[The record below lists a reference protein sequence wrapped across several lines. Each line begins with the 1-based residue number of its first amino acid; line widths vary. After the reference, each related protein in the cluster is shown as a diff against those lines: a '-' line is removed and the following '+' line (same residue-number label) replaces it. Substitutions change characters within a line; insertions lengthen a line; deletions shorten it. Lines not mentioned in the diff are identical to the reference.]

1 MKKILLTLPFFAA
14 ALLSVAQ
21 SPAADALWMR
31 YPALSPDGQTIA
43 FTYQG
48 DIYTVPAKGGRA
60 LQITSNAAYDTNP
73 IWSPDGKNIAF
84 ASDRLGSP
92 DVFIVGHDGGTP
104 TRLTTHSGSETP
116 IAFKDDVTVLY
127 AAGQMPTAQSIQ
139 FASNIF
145 SQVYEVSIKG
155 GRSKLFST
163 LPMEAIS
170 VSRNG
175 KSFLF
180 HDRKGYEDPWRKHQ
194 TSSIARDI
202 WRMDLKGKGQ
212 SSYTRLTSFAGE
224 DRNPVWATD
233 GKAYYYLSEEKGT
246 FNVFKRTL
254 DGSKATQITQHTKH
268 PVRFLTASNDGTLC
282 YGFDG
287 GIYTLKEGGKPQRV
301 EIRIVTDK
309 TDRDII
315 RQVRAN
321 GATDIALS
329 PGEKEVAF
337 ILHGDVY
344 VTSIE
349 YATTKRITNTPQ
361 QERNLTFAPDGR
373 SIVYSSERDGLW
385 QIFQSSLVKA
395 SEKQFTYAT
404 EIKEE
409 QLFKSKATAFQPQ
422 FSPDGKE
429 IAYLEN
435 RTTLRVFNMKSKKV
449 RTVMDGCFEY
459 SYADGDQSFSWSPDS
474 RWILSNYIGKGG
486 WNNKDVALIDVTGKQ
501 PIVNLTESGYTDS
514 NAKWALGG
522 KAMLWKSDRAGY
534 RSHGSWGAES
544 DYYLMFFDL
553 EAYERF
559 HMNKEELALEEA
571 AKQEEK
577 KQNEAKK
584 KTKPTDKQN
593 EKAAEKDSAAKEKP
607 EAVELD
613 LDNRFDR
620 IVRLTVNSSRLGDGV
635 LTPKGDKL
643 FYQAA
648 FESGYDLWE
657 QDLKESKTRIV
668 MKNMGTGRLNI
679 DKKGE
684 NFYVASNGLKKI
696 AAGNGSA
703 KEIRFEADFDHRPA
717 EERNYIFDHAW
728 QQVKDK
734 FYMTNLH
741 GVDWDYYR
749 DSYRRLLPS
758 INNNHDFAELLSE
771 LLGELNASH
780 TGARYSA
787 PNPAM
792 PTATLGAFYDE
803 TYAGDGLLIEE
814 IIAGSSFAVKNTGV
828 TAGCIIESIDGTPI
842 KVGEDYFPLLEGKAN
857 KKVRLNIFNPKQN
870 KRFDVEVRAMSTG
883 KQTKLLY
890 KRWVKRNRAIV
901 DSLSGGRIAYVHVEG
916 MNSPSFREVYSE
928 LLSDKNRR
936 KEAVIVDTR
945 HNGGGWLHDDLVTLL
960 GGKEYQQFV
969 PRGQYIGSD
978 PFNKWLKP
986 SCLLVCED
994 NYSNASGFPAIYR
1007 KLEMGKIIGAPIPGT
1022 MTAVWWERQI
1032 DPTIVFG
1039 IPQVGVRDMDGVFG
1053 ENTQLTPDIEVY
1065 NTPEE
1070 VASGIDRQLEAAV
1083 KAMLETIKK

>member
-1 MKKILLTLPFFAA
+1 MKKIFLTLPLFAVA
-14 ALLSVAQ
+14 FSSVAQ
-21 SPAADALWMR
+21 SPAADAMWMR

-48 DIYTVPAKGGRA
+48 DIYTVPTKGGRA
-60 LQITSNAAYDTNP
+60 LQITSNPAYDTRP
-73 IWSPDGKNIAF
+73 VWSPDGKTIAF
-84 ASDRLGSP
+84 ASDRLGSL
-92 DVFIVGHDGGTP
+92 DVFIVSSEGGTP

-116 IAFKDDVTVLY
+116 IAFKDNNTVLY
-127 AAGQMPTAQSIQ
+127 AAAQLPTAQSIQ

-145 SQVYEVSIKG
+145 SQVYEVSTKG
-155 GRSKLFST
+155 GRSTLFST
-163 LPMEAIS
+163 LPMENIS
-170 VSRNG
+170 VSRDG

-180 HDRKGYEDPWRKHQ
+180 HDKKGYEDPWRKHQ
-194 TSSIARDI
+194 TSSIARDV
-202 WRMDLKGKGQ
+202 WRMDLNGKGQ
-212 SSYTRLTSFAGE
+212 PKFTQLTTFVGE
-224 DRNPVWATD
+224 DRNPVWMID
-233 GKAYYYLSEEKGT
+233 GNGYYYLSEEKGT
-246 FNVFKRTL
+246 FNVFKRSL
-254 DGSKATQITQHTKH
+254 NGGNATQITKHAKH
-268 PVRFLTASNDGTLC
+268 PVRFLTAANDGTLC

-301 EIRIVTDK
+301 DIRIVTDK

-321 GATDIALS
+321 GATDIAVS
-329 PGEKEVAF
+329 PDEKEVAF
-337 ILHGDVY
+337 ILQGDVY
-344 VTSIE
+344 VTSVE

-361 QERNLTFAPDGR
+361 QERNLTFSPDGR
-373 SIVYSSERDGLW
+373 SLVYSSERDGLW

-395 SEKQFTYAT
+395 NEKQFTYAT

-409 QLFKSKATAFQPQ
+409 QLFKSKATSFQPL

-435 RTTLRVFNMKSKKV
+435 RTTLRVFNLKSKKV
-449 RTVMDGCFEY
+449 RTVMEGQFEY
-459 SYADGDQSFSWSPDS
+459 SYTDGDRSFQWSPDS
-474 RWILSNYIGKGG
+474 KWILSTYIGKGG
-486 WNNKDVALIDVTGKQ
+486 WNNKDVALIDVSGKR
-501 PIVNLTESGYTDS
+501 PVVNLTESGYTDS
-514 NAKWALGG
+514 NPKWAMGG
-522 KAMLWKSDRAGY
+522 KAMLWRSDRAGY

-559 HMNKEELALEEA
+559 HMNKEELALDDA
-571 AKQEEK
+571 AKLEEK
-577 KQNEAKK
+577 KQKEEKEKAKK
-584 KTKPTDKQN
+584 NDKKKN
-593 EKAAEKDSAAKEKP
+593 DKAAEKDSTEKA
-607 EAVELD
+607 ESLDLD

-643 FYQAA
+643 YYQAS
-648 FESGYDLWE
+648 FEGGYDLWE
-657 QDLKESKTRIV
+657 QDLKENKTRIV
-668 MKNMGTGRLNI
+668 MKRMGGGRLNI
-679 DKKGE
+679 DKKGD
-684 NFYVASNGLKKI
+684 NLYVASNGLKKI
-696 AAGNGSA
+696 ATSNGSA
-703 KEIRFEADFDHRPA
+703 KDIRFEADFDYRPA
-717 EERNYIFDHAW
+717 DERKYIFDHAW

-734 FYMTNLH
+734 FYMTDLH

-749 DSYRRLLPS
+749 DSYRRFLPS
-758 INNNHDFAELLSE
+758 INNNYDFAELLSE

-787 PNPAM
+787 PNTAM
-792 PTATLGAFYDE
+792 ATATLGAFYDE
-803 TYAGDGLLIEE
+803 NHKGDGLLIKE
-814 IIAGSSFAVKNTGV
+814 IIAGGSFAVKNTGV
-828 TAGCIIESIDGTPI
+828 TAGCIIESINGTPI
-842 KVGEDYFPLLEGKAN
+842 KAGEDYFPLLEGKAN
-857 KKVRLNIFNPKQN
+857 KKVRLGIFDKKKN
-870 KRFDVEVRAMSTG
+870 KRFDVEVRAISAG
-883 KQTKLLY
+883 KQSSLLY
-890 KRWVKRNRAIV
+890 KRWVKRNREMV

-928 LLSDKNRR
+928 LLSDKNRQ
-936 KEAVIVDTR
+936 KDAVIVDTR

-969 PRGQYIGSD
+969 PRGQYVGSD

-994 NYSNASGFPAIYR
+994 NYSNASGFPVIYR
-1007 KLEMGKIIGAPIPGT
+1007 ELNMGKIIGAPIPGT

-1039 IPQVGVRDMDGVFG
+1039 IPQVGVRDMRGVFG

-1070 VASGIDRQLEAAV
+1070 VAAGIDRQIEAAV
-1083 KAMLETIKK
+1083 KEMLKTIKK